1 MGLGKTIQ
9 SMSILQWLKDRGARG
24 PFLVIVPTSCLS
36 QWKRELETWTTLDVV
51 EYHGDAKSRAIIQEH
66 EINFDK
72 KRVAAVKFNV
82 LLTTYEMLNKDNNF
96 LRKFNWTY
104 AVIDEAHRM
113 KVCACKT
120 NQPTN
125 KPDQQP
131 TTTNQKTN
139 KPTTKTPTNQPAN
152 KPTNWNLV

>member
-9 SMSILQWLKDRGARG
+9 SMSILQWFKDRGHRG

-51 EYHGDAKSRAIIQEH
+51 EYHGNARSRALIQEH
-66 EINFDK
+66 EIYFGK
-72 KRVAAVKFNV
+72 KKTTDVKFNV

-96 LRKFNWTY
+96 LSRFNWTY

-113 KVCACKT
+113 KASIAYYFPLTPFRVLPHNSSILCAHF
-120 NQPTN
+120 
-125 KPDQQP
+125 
-131 TTTNQKTN
+131 
-139 KPTTKTPTNQPAN
+139 
-152 KPTNWNLV
+152 LVIIICCSLERRFKIT